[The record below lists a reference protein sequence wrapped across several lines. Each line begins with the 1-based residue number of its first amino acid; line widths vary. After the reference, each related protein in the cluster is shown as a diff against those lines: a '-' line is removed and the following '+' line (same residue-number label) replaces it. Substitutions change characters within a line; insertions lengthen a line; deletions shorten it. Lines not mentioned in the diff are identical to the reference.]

1 MWRGSLSLRKATVL
15 ARNLPAGAGT
25 WESCGYDSAWSAE
38 AHLTASVF
46 DALQIANW
54 QRADKAPRPQPLTRP
69 GDAHRA
75 SVKGA
80 AIEAKAKAFAARQAA
95 TTDTTDQGRPRDGKG
110 RFTKKEG

>member
-1 MWRGSLSLRKATVL
+1 MWRGRLSLRKATVL
-15 ARNLPAGAGT
+15 AMRLPDGAAT
-25 WESCGYDSAWSAE
+25 WASCGFDAAWSTE

-54 QRADKAPRPQPLTRP
+54 QRADKAPRPQPMQRP

-75 SVKGA
+75 NVKGA
-80 AIEAKAKAFAARQAA
+80 AIEARAKAFAARQAA
-95 TTDTTDQGRPRDGKG
+95 TPPTPAGRPRDARG